1 MLFATKKIS
10 IFESIIMEE
19 KRIKFRRIRE
29 RKKAN
34 PKRGVLFVVLLII
47 MVYLFMNA
55 ESILS
60 KILP

>member
-1 MLFATKKIS
+1 
-10 IFESIIMEE
+10 MEE